1 MSQSDK
7 VTEALR
13 LIELRKGEK
22 MSKEELRKQA
32 FEIAAAISRQTGDPG
47 ATAENVEAAWQ
58 AQKDAEKVNSEKVNS
73 ETLKTAVHG

>member
-13 LIELRKGEK
+13 LMELHRGRRV
-22 MSKEELRKQA
+22 SKEELRKQA
-32 FEIAAAISRQTGDPG
+32 FALAAAVSRQTGDPG

-58 AQKDAEKVNSEKVNS
+58 AQEDAEKVNSEI
-73 ETLKTAVHG
+73 KTAVHG